1 MPPRISPPSA
11 YDETQLAELA
21 KAPQRPDGKALNA
34 FATLAHRPELMRRVN
49 ALGGYFPRSS
59 RLPVRTREIAILR
72 VAGTLDCPYEL
83 HHHGA
88 LALGAGLTP
97 AEVAAAADAAIAQ
110 PWTASE
116 LQILELTDALIAH
129 APVDDA
135 AWAAL
140 DGVLDDGQR
149 LELMILVGFY
159 AMLAT
164 VFNTVGVEL
173 DPLA

>member
-1 MPPRISPPSA
+1 MPPRISPPGA
-11 YDETQLAELA
+11 YDATQLAELA
-21 KAPQRPDGKALNA
+21 KAPHRPDGEPLNA

-59 RLPVRTREIAILR
+59 QLPVRTREIAILR
-72 VAGTLDCPYEL
+72 VAGTFECAYEL

-88 LALGAGLTP
+88 LAIQSGLTRD
-97 AEVAAAADAAIAQ
+97 EVRAAADPASAH
-110 PWTASE
+110 PWAMPE
-116 LQILELTDALIAH
+116 RQILELTDAVIAH

-135 AWAAL
+135 SWAAL

-149 LELMILVGFY
+149 LELMVLVGFY
-159 AMLAT
+159 AMLAG

>member
-1 MPPRISPPSA
+1 MPPRVSPPSP
-11 YDETQLAELA
+11 YDATQLAELA
-21 KAPQRPDGKALNA
+21 KAPRRPDGEPLNA

-59 RLPVRTREIAILR
+59 QLSVRTREIAILR
-72 VAGTLDCPYEL
+72 VAGTFKCAYEL

-88 LALGAGLTP
+88 LALEAGLTQ
-97 AEVAAAADAAIAQ
+97 AEVGAAADAAIAH
-110 PWTASE
+110 PWSPSDR
-116 LQILELTDALIAH
+116 QILELTDAVIAH
-129 APVDDA
+129 APVDDVS
-135 AWAAL
+135 WAAL

-159 AMLAT
+159 AMLAG

-173 DPLA
+173 DPLS

>member
-11 YDETQLAELA
+11 YDATQLAELA
-21 KAPQRPDGKALNA
+21 KAPHRPDGEPLNA

-59 RLPVRTREIAILR
+59 ELPVRTREIAILR
-72 VAGTLDCPYEL
+72 VAGTLECAYEL

-88 LALGAGLTP
+88 LAAEAGLTGD
-97 AEVAAAADAAIAQ
+97 EVRAAADASIAH

-116 LQILELTDALIAH
+116 RQILELTDALIAH
-129 APVDDA
+129 TPIDDVT
-135 AWAAL
+135 WAAL
-140 DGVLDDGQR
+140 EGVLDDGQR